1 MSDLLLPV
9 PVPTRLRQGG
19 FSLVELMVAIT
30 IALFIA
36 LGLSVLYMNMKT
48 AFTSQD
54 QMAQLQDGQ
63 RLATTMLT
71 TTLQSAAY
79 FPNPLVNTLVTALPT
94 TTVANPDGTT
104 FAAGQGISGTSSA
117 TSSGSDTVD
126 VRYQTATGDGLMN
139 CQGGNNT
146 SGSAQVWVNSFA
158 VNANNELTCAVN
170 GGTPAALVSN
180 VAQMTVLYGVDTDG
194 DGVTDTYLS
203 AATVT
208 SANLWANVHT
218 AQFTLS
224 FLNPLAAQTGAAATL
239 PNPWVQIINLMNRT

>member
-1 MSDLLLPV
+1 MSDLLP
-9 PVPTRLRQGG
+9 PPAKRLRPHQTG

-48 AFTSQD
+48 TFNSQD
-54 QMAQLQDGQ
+54 QMSQLQDGQ
-63 RLATTMLT
+63 RLAATMLT
-71 TTLQSAAY
+71 TTVQSAAY
-79 FPNPLVNTLVTALPT
+79 FPNPLATTLVVALPT
-94 TTVANPDGTT
+94 TTVPNLDGTT

-117 TSSGSDTVD
+117 TASGSDTVD

-139 CQGGNNT
+139 CRGGTNT
-146 SGSAQVWVNSFA
+146 SGAAQIWVNSFA

-170 GGTPAALVSN
+170 GGTPVALVGN

-194 DGVTDTYLS
+194 DGFTDTYLS

-218 AQFTLS
+218 AQFTLN

-239 PNPWVQIINLMNRT
+239 PNPWVQTISLMNKT